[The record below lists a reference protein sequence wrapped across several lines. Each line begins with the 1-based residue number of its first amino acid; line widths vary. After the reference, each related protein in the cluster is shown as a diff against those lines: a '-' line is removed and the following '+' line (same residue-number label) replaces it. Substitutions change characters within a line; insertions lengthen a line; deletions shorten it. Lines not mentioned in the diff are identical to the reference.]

1 MLAHSQLPMQISM
14 NIQELE
20 KQFAKHEA
28 VTNERFLELLNR
40 VKRLEHILIGVAG
53 FIIVLL
59 VNIVMKMG

>member
-1 MLAHSQLPMQISM
+1 M

-53 FIIVLL
+53 FIIILL

>member
-1 MLAHSQLPMQISM
+1 MQISM

-40 VKRLEHILIGVAG
+40 VKRLEHILIGVAA
-53 FIIVLL
+53 FMIVLL
-59 VNIVMKMG
+59 LNIVLKMG

>member
-1 MLAHSQLPMQISM
+1 M

-40 VKRLEHILIGVAG
+40 VKRVENILIGVAA
-53 FIIVLL
+53 FMIVLL
-59 VNIVMKMG
+59 LNIVLKMG

>member
-1 MLAHSQLPMQISM
+1 M

-40 VKRLEHILIGVAG
+40 VKRLEHILIGVAA
-53 FIIVLL
+53 FMIVLL
-59 VNIVMKMG
+59 LNIVLKMG